1 VFDLTLLPIN
11 FVANQEQ
18 TDLPGLVAANA
29 PRRVARGRAG
39 DQLIGL
45 LTLSI
50 PAIIPPNEMRQLMN
64 RMAQAYFETPGSVTA
79 GLRGAADHINQAII
93 DRNLRAP
100 VSGQV
105 NGSLNLAVIH
115 GNALFL
121 AHGGTTY
128 TFLLYGQTADV
139 YSDVQPAGKALGLAK
154 PIPLR
159 FYQASLEPGAELIF
173 CPEPPVTWN
182 ANTLAGGAKLAL
194 DQLLQR
200 LLLRHSTDFACG
212 VVQLQP
218 GVGRIA
224 EVRAQP
230 NPLGKTPVLVG
241 KPVNRAADVPLPPL
255 PDVPQGEEPPAAP
268 EPQPVEPAPQPDASD
283 TVQQVASE
291 PIEDTTTGDEP
302 APVAPAPAATQPVQT
317 VPPAVPPT
325 PGRSAPSKP
334 ASIPTPPPAKK
345 PLHADQP
352 KPAGFPGDSG
362 LQKRKSLLPWIARL
376 WRGGRKIQR
385 GSAQA
390 TGSFLEQLLP
400 GQADQPGSLSRG
412 TMVFIA
418 IAIPLIIVAVATT
431 VYKQRGLGQYYEQYY
446 AAAMQAAQKAQTQTD
461 PQVVRGYWE
470 ETLRQVQTA
479 EPIKNTDEL
488 KALRTQAQDA
498 LDQMDGITR
507 LDFSPAVVGG
517 LAETVKVIGIVA
529 SGSDM
534 YLLDGS
540 KGNVLRATLTGQGYE
555 VDSTFRCDP
564 GPSGTTDVGALIG
577 MVAMPKGN
585 EFKAAVMGM
594 DATGNIL
601 YCIPGESPLAT
612 TLQQPDKKW
621 EKVAAI
627 SYDSD
632 NLYVLDPANNAIWV
646 YSGSN
651 GTFKDRPAL
660 FFEKDAPPMADAVDL
675 AINNT
680 DLYLLH
686 GDGHITFCTLSLV
699 ATSPTRCS
707 EPAELSDPRPNHPSP
722 VPVIENTQFTHMLYT
737 NPPDPSI
744 YLLDVKSGS
753 IFHFSLRLNLQSQ
766 MRGGTNP
773 TFSLPTSSATAFTIS
788 PNRTAFLAFGNQV
801 FYGLIP

>member
-1 VFDLTLLPIN
+1 MFDLTLLPIN

-79 GLRGAADHINQAII
+79 GLRGAADRINQAII

-105 NGSLNLAVIH
+105 SGSLNLAVIH

-121 AHGGTTY
+121 AHGGTTHS
-128 TFLLYGQTADV
+128 FLLYGQTADV

-173 CPEPPVTWN
+173 CPEPPITWN

-200 LLLRHSTDFACG
+200 LLLRHGPDFACG
-212 VVQLQP
+212 VIQLQP

-230 NPLGKTPVLVG
+230 NPLGKTPMLVG
-241 KPVNRAADVPLPPL
+241 KQASRATDVPLAPL
-255 PDVPQGEEPPAAP
+255 PDTPQGDENPAAP
-268 EPQPVEPAPQPDASD
+268 EPQPVEPAPQPAANEIAQQIASQPVEDA
-283 TVQQVASE
+283 
-291 PIEDTTTGDEP
+291 ITGDEP
-302 APVAPAPAATQPVQT
+302 ALVMPAPAATQPVQT
-317 VPPAVPPT
+317 VPAKPTFTPP
-325 PGRSAPSKP
+325 P
-334 ASIPTPPPAKK
+334 PPPAKK
-345 PLHADQP
+345 PLRGEQP
-352 KPAGFPGDSG
+352 KPANFPADSAP
-362 LQKRKSLLPWIARL
+362 QKRKSLLPWIARL

-412 TMVFIA
+412 TMAFIA

-431 VYKQRGLGQYYEQYY
+431 VYNQRGLGQYYDQYY
-446 AAAMQAAQKAQTQTD
+446 AAARQAAQQAQTQTD

-479 EPIKNTDEL
+479 EPIKDTDEL
-488 KALRTQAQDA
+488 KALRAQAQDA

-517 LAETVKVIGIVA
+517 LAETVKVTGIVA
-529 SGSDM
+529 SGSDL

-594 DATGNIL
+594 DAAGNIL

-621 EKVAAI
+621 EKIAAI

-651 GTFKDRPAL
+651 STFKDRPAL

-699 ATSPTRCS
+699 ATAPTRCS

-722 VPVIENTQFTHMLYT
+722 VSVIENTQFSHMLYT

-773 TFSLPTSSATAFTIS
+773 TFTLPTSSATAFTIS